1 MLCGLMS
8 QGICESTAT
17 GMFQAVGSSGPNQ
30 NGLESMEHRAECDK
44 KFGVKTFQ
52 DELVRLLSDIIR
64 HPSSPT
70 LCSASLRMSREP
82 QRRPAWSQCVP
93 GAQAAH
99 VVPTGSRG
107 PCLPG
112 ALC

>member
-1 MLCGLMS
+1 MS

-17 GMFQAVGSSGPNQ
+17 GMSEAVGRSGPDQ
-30 NGLESMEHRAECDK
+30 NGLEYVERSAECDK
-44 KFGVKTFQ
+44 KFGIKTLQ
-52 DELVRLLSDIIR
+52 DELVHLLSDITR
-64 HPSSPT
+64 DPSSPT

-107 PCLPG
+107 PRLPG